1 MKVRLVILAVLSA
14 VFTIPVGLGSTALAC
29 DPEHNYPCDPMPND
43 DFQYIY
49 CKLSPTC

>member
-1 MKVRLVILAVLSA
+1 MKLRLLLVTVVTAFSTLGMGSA
-14 VFTIPVGLGSTALAC
+14 ALAC